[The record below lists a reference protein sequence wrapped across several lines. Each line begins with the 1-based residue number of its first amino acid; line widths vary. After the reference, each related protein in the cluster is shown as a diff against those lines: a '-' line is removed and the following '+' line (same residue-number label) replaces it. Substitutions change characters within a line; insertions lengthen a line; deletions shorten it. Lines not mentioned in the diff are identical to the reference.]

1 MDILFGVIIG
11 VIVLTIL
18 VVAHELGHALV
29 ARRHGTVVEEF
40 GVGFPPK
47 IWVYKPKNS
56 FLGKNVSFSI
66 NALPL
71 GGFVKMQGEHDGDT
85 GKGDYGAMTFWQK
98 TQVLLAGVVA
108 NWLFAVVLLTILA
121 VVGLPKVLPDQ
132 FAIAGDTTVVR
143 SPVKLVVVTDDM
155 PAAKAGLKVG
165 DEIVSFAGEPIDT
178 PIELSQKTSQ
188 LKGQSAEVKY
198 VRGEQERTA
207 TVTLRG
213 DNSDKRGYLGAGP
226 SQQELMRSTWSA
238 PIVGV
243 GTTVQMTVVTLQG
256 VVNVIWNG
264 LTGLAMKVIPNQDVQ
279 TRANAQLSAVSES
292 VAGPVGIFGVLF
304 PAAER
309 AGPIYIVFVAA
320 LISLALAVMNVL
332 PIPALDGGRWFVTAL
347 YRLRNKVLTKEA
359 EEKIHGTGFVVL
371 LALIVLITI
380 SDIGKF

>member
-47 IWVYKPKNS
+47 IWAYKPKNS

-198 VRGEQERTA
+198 VRDGQERTT
-207 TVTLRG
+207 TVALRG
-213 DNSDKRGYLGAGP
+213 NNSDKRGYLGAGP

-279 TRANAQLSAVSES
+279 TRADAQLSAVSES